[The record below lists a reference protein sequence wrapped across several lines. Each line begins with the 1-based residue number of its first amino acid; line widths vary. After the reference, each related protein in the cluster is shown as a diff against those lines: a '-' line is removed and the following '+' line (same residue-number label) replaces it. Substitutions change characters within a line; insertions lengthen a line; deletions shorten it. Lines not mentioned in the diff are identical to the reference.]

1 MCPPGNCAPRAKAG
15 GAWDDIGVERASHGP
30 GHPDAHAGGGWLP
43 AAVIEHE
50 APGGRHFDLLLAVR
64 EPAGPDDRA
73 CATWRCRADPSELPA
88 GSRCASERIDAHRAA
103 YLALEG
109 PRTLTGDRG
118 SVRPIAVGRWRPGA
132 DGAIEVEWAGARGTE
147 RMTLRF
153 AAGETELRRT
163 DR

>member
-1 MCPPGNCAPRAKAG
+1 M
-15 GAWDDIGVERASHGP
+15 ERASHGQ
-30 GHPDAHAGGGWLP
+30 GLPDAAAGAGWLP

-73 CATWRCRADPSELPA
+73 CATWRCGGDPSALPT
-88 GSRCASERIDAHRAA
+88 GSGCASERIDAHRAA

-118 SVRPIAVGRWRPGA
+118 SVRPVAVGRWRPGA
-132 DGAIEVEWAGARGTE
+132 AGAIEVEWALGRGTAA
-147 RMTLRF
+147 MTLRF
-153 AAGETELRRT
+153 EADGRGLGRT
-163 DR
+163 DE